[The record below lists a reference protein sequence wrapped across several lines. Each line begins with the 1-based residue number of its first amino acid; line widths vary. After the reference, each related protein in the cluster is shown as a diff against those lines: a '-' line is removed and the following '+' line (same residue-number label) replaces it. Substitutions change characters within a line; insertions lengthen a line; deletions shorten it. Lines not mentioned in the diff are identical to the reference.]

1 MEEKKTSLSTII
13 IIVLAVLIVAL
24 LAVIGVS
31 VFTSGKQNAA
41 SAGEGSDAVAD
52 SQLVTEKW
60 QEGVINYKGKYY
72 KYNNKIDTYL
82 LLGIDKSGPVEKTTD
97 YTDGGQSDV
106 IALFVVDKDAEKF
119 SLITI
124 HRNTMCDVDV
134 YTADNEYKYTANMQL
149 CLQHAFGD
157 GEGLSCRRT
166 VEAVRRLFDNIPI
179 DGYVSLNMDA
189 LPIINDAVGGVQVEV
204 LDDLNYP
211 SRGVNLTAGDIRTL
225 NGDEAYVYIR
235 GRDVDEFDSA
245 SARLRRQEQYIA
257 SFMTTVRNLPNKTS
271 TISGM
276 YDDIKDYVVTNV
288 LFDDL
293 LSALSEYDLTEDN
306 IYSVPGEVV
315 MGEAYEE
322 YYVDDDALY
331 DLIIE
336 VFYNETEEP
345 TELDT
350 SNKLDRAED

>member
-1 MEEKKTSLSTII
+1 MEEKKTSISTII
-13 IIVLAVLIVAL
+13 IIFLAILIVAL
-24 LAVIGVS
+24 VAVIGVS
-31 VFTSGKQNAA
+31 LIKYSRYNV
-41 SAGEGSDAVAD
+41 SAKNNGSDAAANT
-52 SQLVTEKW
+52 QLVTEKW
-60 QEGVINYKGKYY
+60 QEGIINYKGKYY
-72 KYNNKIDTYL
+72 KYNSHIDTYL
-82 LLGIDKSGPVEKTTD
+82 LLGIDKSGKVKKTTN
-97 YTDGGQSDV
+97 YNDGGQSDV
-106 IALFVVDKDAEKF
+106 LALFVVDNESETF

-134 YTADNEYKYTANMQL
+134 YTEDNEYKYTANLQL

-157 GEGLSCRRT
+157 GQGLSCRRT
-166 VEAVRRLFDNIPI
+166 VEAVKRLFDNIPI

-189 LPIINDAVGGVQVEV
+189 LPIINDSVGGVQVEV

-211 SRGVNLTAGDIRTL
+211 NKGVNLKAGDIKTL
-225 NGDEAYVYIR
+225 NGNEAYVYIR
-235 GRDVDEFDSA
+235 GRDTGEFDSA

-257 SFMTTVRNLPNKTS
+257 SFMSTIRRLPNKTS
-271 TISGM
+271 TISSM

-293 LSALSEYDLTEDN
+293 LMALSDYELTEDH
-306 IYSVPGEVV
+306 IYSVPGEVI

-322 YYVDDDALY
+322 FYVDEDALY

-336 VFYNETEEP
+336 VFYNETEAP

-350 SNKLDRAED
+350 SNKLDR